1 MSPEMPQF
9 IDTESFLPELIPAE
23 NFPHPFYAKI
33 AEAYWSV
40 SDDPDRA
47 ELTDQFL
54 PVAYSLNP
62 KELFELA
69 MLMRNDFPP
78 VENDLNE
85 RQHIWGREPD
95 QLAVDEDGNVSAI
108 NDNEHATIGH
118 VNQVIS
124 FIKHNYIS
132 PEDTS
137 KSLVAL
143 WLEEALVERIM
154 AGFEKYNGFDIAME
168 LSRALDLEKN
178 RRFKLPKKSLDRNL
192 SAD

>member
-9 IDTESFLPELIPAE
+9 DDTESFLPDLIPAE

-54 PVAYSLNP
+54 PVAYSLTP
-62 KELFELA
+62 KALFDLA
-69 MLMRNDFPP
+69 ILMRNDFPA
-78 VENDLNE
+78 VENDLSE
-85 RQHIWGREPD
+85 RQYVWGREPD
-95 QLAVDEDGNVSAI
+95 QLDVDEDGNVSLI
-108 NDNEHATIGH
+108 NDNEHVTIGH

-132 PEDTS
+132 PENTS
-137 KSLVAL
+137 KELVAL
-143 WLEEALVERIM
+143 WLEEALMEKIM
-154 AGFEKYNGFDIAME
+154 AGFEKSNGFETAVE
-168 LSRALDLEKN
+168 VSRALDREKN
-178 RRFKLPKKSLDRNL
+178 RRFKLPKKI
-192 SAD
+192 